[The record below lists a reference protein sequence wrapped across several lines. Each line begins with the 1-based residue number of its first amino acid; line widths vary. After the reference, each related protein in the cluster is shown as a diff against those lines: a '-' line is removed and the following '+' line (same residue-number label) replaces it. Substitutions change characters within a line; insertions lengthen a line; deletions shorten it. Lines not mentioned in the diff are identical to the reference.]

1 MRKEF
6 NNLDFGPIIPMGESP
21 FGKAPA
27 FPRAGE
33 HPRLLFTGD
42 MIPAIKRILEDPR
55 FAETAE
61 ELKKRAETEYDGILG
76 APFAQG
82 LPDTPAGRRG
92 VHNYDA
98 QGLGV
103 IQAKAFMYALYGDRE
118 LAYQAIDAMQNYL
131 LTLNIRF
138 IFCDQCREFG
148 SVMLAAARV
157 YDWCYDAMTDD
168 ERLRIRAG
176 VINYVAMGDCGLL
189 QSDDPNFKNY
199 GGVRKMEVGYPPAGQ
214 GCFTGHGSEGQIL
227 THYMSGAIA
236 FYDEDDDWW
245 NYCASR
251 YFNYYVPARNEYMRS
266 GCIHQGLSYGPVR
279 QHCDLSAAFLHKV
292 LFGECPHG
300 ENTVETVKSFWQHE
314 LPNESFWNDG
324 DNWENDMKAVADA
337 TLSTISL
344 IAAALWKDSGLL
356 AQRLWKYPNIIPS
369 AASPE
374 LIVYASEVIDLV
386 PAADRHEGYS
396 PVLHNG
402 LYAGKMI
409 ARRAWDDPTSPAVYM
424 KSGHRSS
431 ANHEHKDI
439 GTFQIFHRDM
449 LARDS
454 GIYDSYGSPY
464 STGTIGHNGVTVFNP
479 AKADS
484 IGGWYSGSQRGISEA
499 ADLECWLTRD
509 RYRVAEPE
517 GAAYSVKDGKC
528 EYAYTASNIA
538 PAYDEDVDYLSR
550 RMLSIFT
557 DSEDFPLI
565 FACYDRITATSP
577 AFRKAVLLH
586 AEEEPKIDGNT
597 VTLTHGGGK
606 LVASYLS
613 DSELDVIPLG
623 GEGRNRIINGKQCGV
638 SKFRG
643 DNWHTLWGRVEVVPR
658 EGNLTDDILAVMYA
672 TGEEN
677 ETSLAVE
684 KLSGF
689 GIIGATVMSRALL
702 FIKNVACPLDSYE
715 IDVTGEGELT
725 YYVSGLSEGKWRA
738 RVGKKS
744 LTVKVAAEEKF
755 ARFTAPAGKLI
766 ITKA

>member
-33 HPRLLFTGD
+33 HPRLLFTKD
-42 MIPAIKRILEDPR
+42 MIPNIKRVLDDPR

-61 ELKKRAETEYDGILG
+61 ALKKRAETEYDGILPPPRAYG
-76 APFAQG
+76 M
-82 LPDTPAGRRG
+82 PDTPAGRKG

-98 QGLGV
+98 AGLGI
-103 IQAKAFMYALYGDRE
+103 IQAKAFMYALYGDPE
-118 LAYQAIDAMQNYL
+118 LAYQAIDAIQNYL

-148 SVMLAAARV
+148 SVMLTAARV

-176 VINYVAMGDCGLL
+176 VINYVAVGDCGLL
-189 QSDDPNFKNY
+189 QSGDPNFKNY
-199 GGVRKMEVGYPPAGQ
+199 GGTRKMEVGYPPAGQ

-279 QHCDLSAAFLHKV
+279 QNCDLAAAFLHKV

-314 LPNESFWNDG
+314 LPNESFWSDG
-324 DNWENDMKAVADA
+324 DNFEKDMSTVSSS

-439 GTFQIFHRDM
+439 GTFQIFYKD
-449 LARDS
+449 LLVRDS

-479 AKADS
+479 AKADTL
-484 IGGWYSGSQRGISEA
+484 GGWYSGGQRGIGEA
-499 ADLECWLTRD
+499 GNLEEWLMRKRHHVAD
-509 RYRVAEPE
+509 PE
-517 GAAYSVKDGKC
+517 GASYSIKDGKT
-528 EYAYTASNIA
+528 EYAYIASNIA
-538 PAYDEDVDYLSR
+538 PAYDEDVEYLSR

-557 DSEDFPLI
+557 ESEDFPLI
-565 FACYDRITATSP
+565 FACFDRITANP
-577 AFRKAVLLH
+577 DFKKAVLLH
-586 AEEEPKIDGNT
+586 AEEEPRIDGNT

-606 LVASYLS
+606 LVASYLA
-613 DSELDVIPLG
+613 DKELEILPLG
-623 GEGRNRIINGKQCGV
+623 GKDRNRMINGKQCGV
-638 SKFRG
+638 SSFRG
-643 DNWHTLWGRVEVVPR
+643 DGWKTLWGRLEISPKAAS
-658 EGNLTDDILAVMYA
+658 LTDSILSVMYV

-677 ETSLAVE
+677 EKTLEIE
-684 KLSGF
+684 KLSGY
-689 GIIGATVMSRALL
+689 GILGAKIMDNALL
-702 FIKNVACPLDSYE
+702 FIEKLLCPDNCYE
-715 IDVTGEGELT
+715 IEVAGEGDFT
-725 YYVSGLSEGKWRA
+725 YYVSGLSEGKWRIK
-738 RVGKKS
+738 VGKKS